1 MKATTICSFLLATGT
16 ALAMPAKRAEQTIT
30 ISELFAS
37 QTDQNGYVTFKLDD
51 PNYNDV
57 TGANVI
63 WRRPGNPIEGA
74 RTSDAAYYVQFP
86 GGVNDISVFILQL
99 QRVNSTE
106 KVSFTLN
113 DNGSGHAP
121 GTKWHCN
128 STESGTQ
135 TVKKCNYD
143 GVISL

>member
-1 MKATTICSFLLATGT
+1 MKTTAICSFLAAGT
-16 ALAMPAKRAEQTIT
+16 ALAMPATRAEKAIT
-30 ISELFAS
+30 ISGLFAS
-37 QTDQNGYVTFKLDD
+37 QTDQNGYVTFNLND

-63 WRRPGNPIEGA
+63 WDRPGNPIAGA

-106 KVSFTLN
+106 TVSFTLN

-121 GTKWHCN
+121 GTKWLCN
-128 STESGTQ
+128 TETGTV
-135 TVKKCNYD
+135 TSKKCHYD
-143 GVISL
+143 GVITL

>member
-16 ALAMPAKRAEQTIT
+16 ALAMPAKRAKQTIT

-63 WRRPGNPIEGA
+63 C
-74 RTSDAAYYVQFP
+74 DAAYYVQFP